1 MILDRIRDGFC
12 RALCP
17 HLVRHVITNGED
29 RLERAEKLHIMSA
42 QDAARESRRTGL
54 RVGDMRKVAN
64 SAVDRLRH
72 DRMDA
77 EDPEA

>member
-1 MILDRIRDGFC
+1 MILDRIRESVC

-17 HLVRHVITNGED
+17 HIGEHHNTPGED
-29 RLERAEKLHIMSA
+29 RLERAEKLHILSA
-42 QDAARESRRTGL
+42 QDAATESKKTGL

-72 DRMDA
+72 ERIES
-77 EDPEA
+77 EDVEL

>member
-1 MILDRIRDGFC
+1 MILDRFRERVC

-17 HLVRHVITNGED
+17 HLGHHHRADSED

-42 QDAARESRRTGL
+42 QGAANESRRTGL

-72 DRMDA
+72 DRMDVEDA
-77 EDPEA
+77 ES

>member
-1 MILDRIRDGFC
+1 MILDRIREGFC
-12 RALCP
+12 RSLCP
-17 HLVRHVITNGED
+17 HLGKHQATTGED

-42 QDAARESRRTGL
+42 QDAANESRKTGL

-72 DRMDA
+72 DRMDV
-77 EDPEA
+77 EDGE

>member
-1 MILDRIRDGFC
+1 MILDRIREGFC

-17 HLVRHVITNGED
+17 HLGGHHNTPGED
-29 RLERAEKLHIMSA
+29 RLERAEKLHILSA
-42 QDAARESRRTGL
+42 QDAANESRKTGL

-72 DRMDA
+72 DRIDG
-77 EDPEA
+77 EEVEQ

>member
-12 RALCP
+12 RAFCP
-17 HLVRHVITNGED
+17 HFIDPQSTPGED
-29 RLERAEKLHIMSA
+29 RLERAEKLHILSA
-42 QDAARESRRTGL
+42 QDAANETRKTGL

-72 DRMDA
+72 DRM
-77 EDPEA
+77 EAGDTES